1 MSPKRSLRS
10 RIRRLEK
17 RQKELWVR
25 ARRLDRMSERFDE
38 WESCLS
44 SLPVTEYGDP
54 EGRYGYLFEHSE
66 SGMGYMPALA
76 VDVSEWDDPDYM
88 FLAFA
93 GRDRPSTG
101 RECEGL
107 GDGEEVD

>member
-1 MSPKRSLRS
+1 
-10 RIRRLEK
+10 
-17 RQKELWVR
+17 
-25 ARRLDRMSERFDE
+25 MSERFDE

-44 SLPVTEYGDP
+44 MLPVTEYGDP
-54 EGRYGYLFEHSE
+54 DGQYGYSFEDSDT
-66 SGMGYMPALA
+66 GTGYMPALA

-88 FLAFA
+88 FVVFA
-93 GRDRPSTG
+93 GGDRPFTG